1 MINVNIQLARQQR
14 HRAAFSARGSPS
26 YRITRCRFIAYVAV
40 WFDMFARWLVN
51 TRTAYSISIPRR
63 SPATDLVAL
72 LHPRP
77 PPRRRLVLQSRTWLS
92 GIKRNMTNDARK
104 PGRVAVCQI
113 CSGEDVA
120 YNLRI
125 SEDIVRRAAK
135 AGATVST
142 RWKSGLVRC
151 CADLHAVSFRR
162 VFCQKRPTLSFQL
175 RSNAMTF
182 LNRYPLIRIQSV
194 CDVWPR
200 SSASGSSLEYTSCRQ

>member
-135 AGATVST
+135 AGATVSIAGSLVSSVAALT
-142 RWKSGLVRC
+142 CMLSPSG
-151 CADLHAVSFRR
+151 
-162 VFCQKRPTLSFQL
+162 VFLARSGRLY
-175 RSNAMTF
+175 RSN
-182 LNRYPLIRIQSV
+182 
-194 CDVWPR
+194 
-200 SSASGSSLEYTSCRQ
+200 SGPML